1 MEDNEE
7 EKVML
12 NFNEEDFIIT
22 VSPTIDKNLRW
33 TGEVKIGIDMAEQD
47 FLHEDDYN
55 SLLQF
60 CNLICTTV
68 PLMEQDVAFRNKVHS
83 YFIKEAQ
90 ERNRRVLTKNGN
102 VIKLNFNSKTDGS
115 A

>member
-1 MEDNEE
+1 MTD
-7 EKVML
+7 EKVMID
-12 NFNEEDFIIT
+12 FEDEDFIIT
-22 VSPTIDKNLRW
+22 VSPSLDENFRW
-33 TGEVKIGIDMAEQD
+33 TGEVRVGITMADQD

-68 PLMEQDVAFRNKVHS
+68 PLMEQDVEFRNKVHR
-83 YFIKEAQ
+83 YFIKETQ
-90 ERNRRVLTKNGN
+90 EINKRVLTREGN
-102 VIKLNFNSKTDGS
+102 VIKLNFNSNTDGS

>member
-1 MEDNEE
+1 MTD
-7 EKVML
+7 EKVMID
-12 NFNEEDFIIT
+12 FEDEDFIIT
-22 VSPTIDKNLRW
+22 VSPSLDENFRW
-33 TGEVKIGIDMAEQD
+33 TGEIRVGITMADQD

-68 PLMEQDVAFRNKVHS
+68 PLMEQDVAFRNKVHR
-83 YFIKEAQ
+83 YFIKETQ
-90 ERNRRVLTKNGN
+90 EINKRVLTKEGN
-102 VIKLNFNSKTDGS
+102 VIKLNFNSNTDGS

>member
-1 MEDNEE
+1 MTD
-7 EKVML
+7 EKVMID
-12 NFNEEDFIIT
+12 FEDEDFIIT
-22 VSPTIDKNLRW
+22 VSPSLDENFRW
-33 TGEVKIGIDMAEQD
+33 TGEIRVGITMADQD

-68 PLMEQDVAFRNKVHS
+68 PLMEQDVEFRNKVHR
-83 YFIKEAQ
+83 YFIKKTQ
-90 ERNRRVLTKNGN
+90 EINKRVLTKEGK
-102 VIKLNFNSKTDGS
+102 VIKLKFNSNKDGR